1 LSNLRFVK
9 MKLKILKF
17 ILGPMEEATSV
28 EFNARNF
35 FDSSGTTCGQNKRL
49 VDIVNLTMFQFD

>member
-1 LSNLRFVK
+1 